1 MPRWLPDSFDAIAHN
16 ARVRSMRSALR
27 EQDAARRVVI
37 GNGGERVATDHI
49 TGGGVDGASPG
60 SPLSDTKSGPPTHQ
74 RSGPSASPGS
84 STTLR
89 PTVPAAPF
97 RPTADHSLPTAS
109 GRALVLPWPP
119 SGNTAV
125 RHGGGAHYLRP
136 EVAQYRRH
144 VAALCRSAERCT
156 GRYVLHVHLSPPDA
170 RRRDAD
176 NAIKVLIDALTH
188 SGLICDDSMAYM
200 RELHVTVDDARNGSA
215 IVRVAA
221 A

>member
-1 MPRWLPDSFDAIAHN
+1 MQRWLPDSFDPAAHN

-27 EQDAARRVVI
+27 EQDAAH
-37 GNGGERVATDHI
+37 RVATD
-49 TGGGVDGASPG
+49 
-60 SPLSDTKSGPPTHQ
+60 Q

-97 RPTADHSLPTAS
+97 RPTADHSRPTAS

-215 IVRVAA
+215 IVRVEAA
-221 A
+221 